1 MSRKV
6 PKIYAGNTVKKRDR
20 QSFKNFVLEV
30 IKDTFINEFTP
41 TSSSLDSSTQ
51 TLFTLFLGPKDA
63 DGDVSG
69 GNNYL
74 TDRDDINGYRFNY
87 EDLQVDNA
95 YDYLDVYLYG
105 VKQNRDKYDVKL
117 YDGDGTEL
125 LTGQFA
131 SGSKEIRMIFSED
144 ITRVPTEVPDD
155 AFTIKGKIV
164 EIQ

>member
-6 PKIYAGNTVKKRDR
+6 PNIYAGNTVKKRDR

-51 TLFTLFLGPKDA
+51 TLFTLFLGSKDGNN
-63 DGDVSG
+63 DGD
-69 GNNYL
+69 L
-74 TDRDDINGYRFNY
+74 LDRVDINGYRFNY

-95 YDYLDVYLYG
+95 YDYIDIYLYG
-105 VKQNRDKYDVKL
+105 VKQDKSKYNVKL
-117 YDGDGTEL
+117 FDGDGAEL
-125 LTGQFA
+125 TSGQYA
-131 SGSKEIRMIFSED
+131 SGSKEIRMIFDED
-144 ITRVPTEVPDD
+144 ITRVPLDVPLD

-164 EIQ
+164 EIE